1 MSEKFEL
8 SQQQLVA
15 FVPTRDPARAKSFYR
30 DVLGLPLLADELPFA
45 LVFDAHGVSL
55 RVTVVPDYP
64 AVEHTI
70 LGWRVKDIVL
80 AAKALENAGVKFSR
94 YPGMRQDELGIW
106 TSPGGARVAWFKDAD
121 GNTLSITQ
129 HG

>member
-1 MSEKFEL
+1 
-8 SQQQLVA
+8 
-15 FVPTRDPARAKSFYR
+15 
-30 DVLGLPLLADELPFA
+30 
-45 LVFDAHGVSL
+45 
-55 RVTVVPDYP
+55 
-64 AVEHTI
+64 
-70 LGWRVKDIVL
+70 VL

-106 TSPGGARVAWFKDAD
+106 TSPGGAKVAWFKDAD